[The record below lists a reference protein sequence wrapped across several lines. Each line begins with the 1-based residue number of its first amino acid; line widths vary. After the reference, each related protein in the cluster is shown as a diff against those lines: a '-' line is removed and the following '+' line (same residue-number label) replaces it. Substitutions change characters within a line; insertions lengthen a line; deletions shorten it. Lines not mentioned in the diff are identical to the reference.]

1 MVRCVAFSRFFWLPK
16 QPSYILTCFLFCHF
30 DRGGGTKGTNSPI
43 PYSEMLVLHKNCVKI
58 IHTKSDAREPCKNPN
73 LDTGLYGKDVKFQTA
88 FPNRHKYLSTGGDS
102 NLQFE
107 TPDAPNGDKCMPPL
121 LDKYS
126 SKLRV
131 GQPQPDEN
139 YVRGGSCAFDAARI
153 EAYQKANLSFKTDML
168 QSADDS
174 LPKLKDLLVMDLAY
188 IHLRS
193 IKWKAKK
200 PSHLGNGAA
209 TDD

>member
-1 MVRCVAFSRFFWLPK
+1 M
-16 QPSYILTCFLFCHF
+16 
-30 DRGGGTKGTNSPI
+30 SPI

-73 LDTGLYGKDVKFQTA
+73 LDTGLYGKYVKFQTA

-153 EAYQKANLSFKTDML
+153 EAYQKANSTFKTDML
-168 QSADDS
+168 QSGDDS
-174 LPKLKDLLVMDLAY
+174 LPKLRDLLAMDLAY

-200 PSHLGNGAA
+200 PSHLGTGGAA
-209 TDD
+209 DDDDPPANQEGANLKEAAPE